1 MNTSSNEEESQSI
14 LSESDTGTRS
24 ITESDTGSK
33 TSASYTT
40 TSDSIP
46 SALKSQGHGSLAA
59 SRRKRMIMQWSP
71 LRQYFLKIV
80 ESSKFNNTIL
90 FVIMLNTI
98 IIAIQ
103 TDKATEIKAGWYLSF
118 VDNIFLGIYFTEL
131 LIKAFVFRSNY
142 FKSGWNTFDFVI
154 VLTSFVDWLR
164 FGLATAASFNPKI
177 FRLLR
182 VFRAVRALRGLRA
195 LRAVSFL
202 QSLQIIVSTLLKS
215 IPALSSIVM
224 LLFLILFIFAVIG
237 RNLYGDVV
245 PENFGSIWTALF
257 SLFSVMTLD
266 DWFQIYRSGVE
277 RDPTII
283 IYLICFIIL
292 ETFIFINLFIAVIV
306 NNLQASQSHLRKKL
320 KKAKAQEELGDELK
334 SPTTSHKK
342 KLMEG
347 NSGPKSIDDYYAE
360 ETMAHRQ
367 KQLMG
372 HYFMLLAALEN
383 NTDIYETQQRVL
395 DELVDVLAP
404 PDDEDTL
411 RIG

>member
-266 DWFQIYRSGVE
+266 DWFQV
-277 RDPTII
+277 
-283 IYLICFIIL
+283 LNAA
-292 ETFIFINLFIAVIV
+292 NLFIQ
-306 NNLQASQSHLRKKL
+306 LFCFY
-320 KKAKAQEELGDELK
+320 GF
-334 SPTTSHKK
+334 
-342 KLMEG
+342 
-347 NSGPKSIDDYYAE
+347 
-360 ETMAHRQ
+360 AH
-367 KQLMG
+367 
-372 HYFMLLAALEN
+372 
-383 NTDIYETQQRVL
+383 
-395 DELVDVLAP
+395 
-404 PDDEDTL
+404 
-411 RIG
+411 